1 MGTNQLEHSLA
12 QKELGVLVDTKLN
25 TNQKDD
31 SAVNKVDGAFSWIK

>member
-1 MGTNQLEHSLA
+1 MCANQLEHSLA

-31 SAVNKVDGAFSWIK
+31 SVVKKVGGAFSCIK